1 MVAMTQALWVIYE
14 KPPVE
19 NPSIGVVE
27 IKGLRSLYQSWWLA
41 QIYVWYWLEF
51 VPKIS
56 SRCLGL
62 LD

>member
-27 IKGLRSLYQSWWLA
+27 IKADYQ
-41 QIYVWYWLEF
+41 Q
-51 VPKIS
+51 K
-56 SRCLGL
+56 
-62 LD
+62 

>member
-27 IKGLRSLYQSWWLA
+27 IKQRFG
-41 QIYVWYWLEF
+41 F
-51 VPKIS
+51 
-56 SRCLGL
+56 LGIMK
-62 LD
+62 

>member
-27 IKGLRSLYQSWWLA
+27 IKA
-41 QIYVWYWLEF
+41 E
-51 VPKIS
+51 
-56 SRCLGL
+56 
-62 LD
+62 